1 MKTLPFKIEKGDKV
15 TGRFGRHTYK
25 DSPDWERSRCYT
37 VEHVQ
42 YNRKNQVAIF
52 VVGGIEFAPEQ
63 YEGSV
68 DCDHTTH
75 VFSAEDIIFEF
86 VFGE

>member
-1 MKTLPFKIEKGDKV
+1 MRTLPFTINKGDDV
-15 TGRFGRHTYK
+15 IGRFGRHTYQE
-25 DSPDWERSRCYT
+25 SPDWERCRTYT

-42 YNRKNQVAIF
+42 RDLKGNVSVF
-52 VVGGIEFAPEQ
+52 VVGGIEFSPYQ
-63 YEGSV
+63 YEGTV

-86 VFGE
+86 VLA

>member
-1 MKTLPFKIEKGDKV
+1 MRTLPFKIQEGNKV
-15 TGRFGRHTYK
+15 TGRFGRHTYRE
-25 DSPDWERSRCYT
+25 SPDWEQCVTYT

-42 YNRKNQVAIF
+42 HDRKGNVRLF

-63 YEGSV
+63 YEGTV

-86 VFGE
+86 VFGG